1 VNAQPGDS
9 QVRRG
14 EVLWLTQRSA
24 RRREYALRQD
34 EQVIGWL
41 RFASGRRSV
50 AMAAGDETGSLAL
63 IASSGRVDVR
73 GGQDTAATLATVEG
87 DPGGTAVIRSV
98 HGRPL
103 RWQRIGP
110 PRRWTIAAGTAT
122 LLSFTAVHGL
132 ATSSVRITAQHDLP
146 KQTAV
151 LLCLVGGFLALR
163 ELQTDIDASAA
174 VGGIVASAGG

>member
-1 VNAQPGDS
+1 MNQQPDHGA
-9 QVRRG
+9 VRRG

-24 RRREYALRQD
+24 RRREYALRRD

-41 RFASGRRSV
+41 RFGSGRRAV
-50 AMAAGDETGSLAL
+50 AMAAGDETGSFTL
-63 IASSGRVDVR
+63 IASSGRVEVR

-132 ATSSVRITAQHDLP
+132 VKSSVRITAQHDLP